1 MFKRMY
7 YHANRFRGSF
17 LYASVLL
24 LTLVVMMT
32 AFYPGEEGIVAY
44 SEYITEAGF
53 AVILG
58 AIGTSASGFVFW
70 IGMQINIYLYYII
83 VITGLLMGSK
93 LFPTTDED
101 NVELLIG
108 GSSISCRTF
117 YLENLI
123 SALTILFLSI
133 IPSFVATI
141 LYTYHYQSEDIIGR
155 IAITYFFVF
164 SIGVFYLVLSSL
176 ASIIWFS
183 KSAGKKVGFGYL
195 IYSFL
200 IELQA
205 GSSEEAAQI
214 AQTSMNYYVDAASGL
229 ITGDFDWNPIIV
241 LYILVLVFAAAS
253 YIIVKKKQFIQKAP
267 KPVKTRH
274 GLSKIIA
281 PESRVSQKF
290 PIFMEQLRSDLGF
303 FVGWIIMLTL
313 ILFYMPNI
321 APADEDLMGFM
332 GAFDIPFMDALTLGY
347 TMEYTYIGFISIEFY
362 GLLWFYFAAFY
373 VFVAASIATRE
384 VRKQS
389 QDLLLGNNLS
399 TTKIV
404 LQRTIVM
411 LIEITIMVWLSYL
424 VLVLAETSLDKKV
437 DNTIRLNAFIIIWI
451 HSIASSILFTA
462 ISMIPRIGK
471 GRTLAIWVYLYS
483 ILVLILAYSAESL
496 EFLKYTSIWLWGNTV
511 GILYEKVEFTDVLLN
526 NVIYLAISIVLF
538 FAMLKYRYKKADFV

>member
-1 MFKRMY
+1 
-7 YHANRFRGSF
+7 
-17 LYASVLL
+17 
-24 LTLVVMMT
+24 MMT
-32 AFYPGEEGIVAY
+32 AFYPGEEGIIAY

-108 GSSISCRTF
+108 GSPKSCRMF

-123 SALTILFLSI
+123 SALLVLFISV
-133 IPSFVATI
+133 IPSLIATI
-141 LYTYHYQSEDIIGR
+141 LYTYHYESEDIIGR
-155 IAITYFFVF
+155 IVTTYFFVF

-183 KSAGKKVGFGYL
+183 KSAGKKIGFGYL

-205 GSSEEAAQI
+205 GSSEEAAQV
-214 AQTSMNYYVDAASGL
+214 AQTSINYYVDAASGL
-229 ITGDFDWNPIIV
+229 ITGDFDWDPIIV
-241 LYILVLVFAAAS
+241 LYSLVFILAAVS
-253 YIIVKKKQFIQKAP
+253 YVLVKKKQLIQKAP
-267 KPVKTRH
+267 KPVKTRR
-274 GLSKIIA
+274 GLSRIIA
-281 PESRVSQKF
+281 PESRISQKF

-303 FVGWIIMLTL
+303 FVGWLILL
-313 ILFYMPNI
+313 GVILFYMPNI

-347 TMEYTYIGFISIEFY
+347 TMEYTYIGFISIEFF

-389 QDLLLGNNLS
+389 QDLLLSNNLS
-399 TTKIV
+399 TSKIV

-411 LIEITIMVWLSYL
+411 LIEITILVWFAYL
-424 VLVLAETSLDKKV
+424 VLFLAETNLNKDV
-437 DNTIRLNAFIIIWI
+437 DNTIRLNAFIIIWV
-451 HSIASSILFTA
+451 HSISSSILFTA
-462 ISMIPRIGK
+462 ISMIPRVSK

-483 ILVLILAYSAESL
+483 IIVMILAYSEESI
-496 EFLKYTSIWLWGNTV
+496 EFLKYTSIYHWGNTV
-511 GILYEKVEFTDVLLN
+511 GILYGKVEFIDVLLN
-526 NVIYLAISIVLF
+526 NVIYLALSIILF
-538 FAMLKYRYKKADFV
+538 FVMLKYRYKRADFV